1 MKLYN
6 NTQDQVIYTIS
17 DNTSDNCGV
26 IDAQATADEPS
37 FDNAQ
42 GVTVAFSNNLGGPL
56 NIFIAEAQA
65 GMTVTVGMYFE

>member
-26 IDAQATADEPS
+26 INAGDTADEPS
-37 FDNAQ
+37 FDNTQ
-42 GVTVAFSNNLGGPL
+42 GVTVAFSNNVGGQL
-56 NIFIAEAQA
+56 NIFIAEPQQ
-65 GMTVTVGMYFE
+65 GMTVTVGIYFE

>member
-26 IDAQATADEPS
+26 IDTGGTADEPS
-37 FDNAQ
+37 FDNTQ
-42 GVTVAFSNNLGGPL
+42 GVTVAFSNNLNGPL
-56 NIFIAEAQA
+56 NIFIPEPQE
-65 GMTVTVGMYFE
+65 GMTVTVGIYFE

>member
-26 IDAQATADEPS
+26 IDMGQTADEPS
-37 FDNAQ
+37 FDNTQ
-42 GVTVAFSNNLGGPL
+42 GVTVAFSNNLGGQL
-56 NIFIAEAQA
+56 NIFIPEPEP
-65 GMTVTVGMYFE
+65 GMTVTVGIYFE